1 MPSAFSTTNTQEA
14 DDPTEIIIR
23 LRNCEKHIDQ
33 STREFRRDVNRLITG
48 LLTIAIIS
56 ASFLFVGMPKAERMA
71 LIDQENVHVA
81 RR

>member
-23 LRNCEKHIDQ
+23 LRNCQNQVDA
-33 STREFRRDVNRLITG
+33 STKKLRRDVNRLITG

-71 LIDQENVHVA
+71 LIDQENIHVA

>member
-23 LRNCEKHIDQ
+23 LRNCQNQVDA
-33 STREFRRDVNRLITG
+33 STKKLRRDVNRLITG

-71 LIDQENVHVA
+71 LIDQENIA
-81 RR
+81 WKR

>member
-23 LRNCEKHIDQ
+23 LRNCQNQVDA
-33 STREFRRDVNRLITG
+33 STKKLRRDVNRLITG

-81 RR
+81 AK

>member
-23 LRNCEKHIDQ
+23 LRNCEKQIDQ

-56 ASFLFVGMPKAERMA
+56 ASFLHFGVPADRNMAKAN
-71 LIDQENVHVA
+71 QEITVSWK
-81 RR
+81 R

>member
-23 LRNCEKHIDQ
+23 LRNCEKQIDQ
-33 STREFRRDVNRLITG
+33 FNADLRKGVTRLITG

-81 RR
+81 AK

>member
-23 LRNCEKHIDQ
+23 LRNCEKQIDQ
-33 STREFRRDVNRLITG
+33 STRAFRRDVNRLITG

>member
-1 MPSAFSTTNTQEA
+1 MPSVFSTTNTQEA
-14 DDPTEIIIR
+14 DDPTDIIIR
-23 LRNCEKHIDQ
+23 LRNCEKQIDQ

-71 LIDQENVHVA
+71 LISQEQITWK
-81 RR
+81 R

>member
-1 MPSAFSTTNTQEA
+1 MDAFSTTNTQVA

-23 LRNCEKHIDQ
+23 LRNCEKQIDQ
-33 STREFRRDVNRLITG
+33 STREFLRDVNRLITG
-48 LLTIAIIS
+48 LLTLAIIS

>member
-23 LRNCEKHIDQ
+23 LRNCQNQVDA
-33 STREFRRDVNRLITG
+33 STKKLRRDVNRLITG

-71 LIDQENVHVA
+71 LISQEQIA
-81 RR
+81 WKR

>member
-1 MPSAFSTTNTQEA
+1 MPPFSTTSTQEA
-14 DDPTEIIIR
+14 DDPTDIIIR
-23 LRNCEKHIDQ
+23 LRNCEKQIDQ

-56 ASFLFVGMPKAERMA
+56 ASFLFVVLPKAERMA
-71 LIDQENVHVA
+71 LIDQENVHVV

>member
-23 LRNCEKHIDQ
+23 LRNCQNQVDA
-33 STREFRRDVNRLITG
+33 STKKLRRDVNRLITG

>member
-23 LRNCEKHIDQ
+23 LRNCEKQIDQ

-48 LLTIAIIS
+48 LLTLGIIS
-56 ASFLFVGMPKAERMA
+56 ASFLHFGMPADRKMAKAN
-71 LIDQENVHVA
+71 QEINVA
-81 RR
+81 WKR

>member
-23 LRNCEKHIDQ
+23 LRNCEKQIDQ

-48 LLTIAIIS
+48 LLTLGIIS
-56 ASFLFVGMPKAERMA
+56 ASFLHFGAPADRKMAKAN
-71 LIDQENVHVA
+71 QEINVA
-81 RR
+81 WKR

>member
-1 MPSAFSTTNTQEA
+1 MPSAFSTTNTHEA
-14 DDPTEIIIR
+14 DDPTEIIIG
-23 LRNCEKHIDQ
+23 LRNCEKQIDQ

>member
-14 DDPTEIIIR
+14 DDATEIIIR
-23 LRNCEKHIDQ
+23 LRNCQNQVDA
-33 STREFRRDVNRLITG
+33 STKKLRRDVNRLITG

-71 LIDQENVHVA
+71 LIDQENVHVEA
-81 RR
+81 K

>member
-23 LRNCEKHIDQ
+23 LRNCEKQIDQ

-71 LIDQENVHVA
+71 LIDQENFHVA

>member
-1 MPSAFSTTNTQEA
+1 MPPFSTTNTQEA

-23 LRNCEKHIDQ
+23 LRNCEKQIDQ
-33 STREFRRDVNRLITG
+33 SAREFRKDVNRLITG

-71 LIDQENVHVA
+71 LINQEDVA
-81 RR
+81 WAK

>member
-14 DDPTEIIIR
+14 DDPTDIIIR
-23 LRNCEKHIDQ
+23 LRNCEKQIDQ

-56 ASFLFVGMPKAERMA
+56 ASFLFVGLPKAERMA

>member
-23 LRNCEKHIDQ
+23 LRNCEKQIDQ

-48 LLTIAIIS
+48 LLTLAIIS

-71 LIDQENVHVA
+71 LISQEQIA
-81 RR
+81 WKK

>member
-23 LRNCEKHIDQ
+23 LRNCEKQIDQ

>member
-23 LRNCEKHIDQ
+23 LRNCEKQIDQ

-56 ASFLFVGMPKAERMA
+56 ASFLFIGMPKAERMA
-71 LIDQENVHVA
+71 LISQEQIA
-81 RR
+81 WKR

>member
-23 LRNCEKHIDQ
+23 LRNCEKQIDQ

-71 LIDQENVHVA
+71 LISQEQIA
-81 RR
+81 WKR

>member
-23 LRNCEKHIDQ
+23 LRNCEKQIDQ

-48 LLTIAIIS
+48 LLTLGIIS
-56 ASFLFVGMPKAERMA
+56 ASFLHFGMPADREMA
-71 LIDQENVHVA
+71 KENQEINVSWK
-81 RR
+81 R